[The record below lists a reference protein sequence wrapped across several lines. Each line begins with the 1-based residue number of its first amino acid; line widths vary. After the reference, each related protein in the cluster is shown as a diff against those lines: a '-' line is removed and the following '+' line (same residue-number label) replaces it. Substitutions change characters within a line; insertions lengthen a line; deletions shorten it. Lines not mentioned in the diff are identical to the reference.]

1 MLIKHRKNIR
11 PTLKIGS
18 QSRMHKSY
26 LARHFAKGVHKI
38 RKKMQT
44 NKREVQ
50 ADPTLKPVYRYYVNG
65 RWADRDEIMLI
76 SGVDPTTDAR
86 VRELGRLVAF
96 ANNAR

>member
-1 MLIKHRKNIR
+1 M
-11 PTLKIGS
+11 KIGS

-38 RKKMQT
+38 RKRLQT

-50 ADPTLKPVYRYYVNG
+50 ADPALKPVYRYYVNG

-76 SGVDPTTDAR
+76 SGVDATTDAR
-86 VRELGRLVAF
+86 VRGRK
-96 ANNAR
+96 